1 MATLFSM
8 PDSVWKV
15 VAEMEPLII
24 PTVRLACLRCD
35 HLGIFLFRTLA
46 IRVQR
51 DLYRRVYHELARGIR
66 CAETKQSII
75 STKLAALV
83 QQCPHPHLQEYEERL
98 WYAGSQYGAMTVRCC
113 SECGFYDDG
122 PSPREAHVIES
133 LERFVY

>member
-1 MATLFSM
+1 M
-8 PDSVWKV
+8 V

-75 STKLAALV
+75 SAKLATLV
-83 QQCPHPHLQEYEERL
+83 QQCPHRHLQEYEERL
-98 WYAGSQYGAMTVRCC
+98 WYGGSEYGTMTVRCC
-113 SECGFYDDG
+113 SECGYYDEG
-122 PSPREAHVIES
+122 PSPREARVIES
-133 LERFVY
+133 LQHVVFATRGQ